1 MGTKS
6 NSART
11 RTRRGR
17 KGRACLSSHL
27 CQGPGAARRAGDD
40 LTAYGSAASWRD
52 GSDCCDR
59 AARPWPQD
67 SDLRGRALG
76 AAVHV
81 RSTPAAR
88 KAAASILVSC
98 ASPFEAHCQCVMKN
112 SCELPHVYHRAA
124 EVLLLQKS
132 IAMAADA
139 ATGLCTPQALLRRR
153 GLVGCPTACVQ
164 YQQSWDATV
173 PHESLGRR
181 SKCDTFLSMRFLGT
195 CQRCLRGAQGA
206 LHHGVGCLA
215 SLAAEEDF
223 WTITLLLRPQ
233 RHLQMSARRRPLAAI
248 VHEGDHAAAIA
259 SGDPSFVDSNHT

>member
-17 KGRACLSSHL
+17 KGRVCLSSHL
-27 CQGPGAARRAGDD
+27 CQGPGAARRAGDA

-81 RSTPAAR
+81 RSTLAAR

-98 ASPFEAHCQCVMKN
+98 ASPFEAQCQCVMKN
-112 SCELPHVYHRAA
+112 SCALPRVYHQAA

-139 ATGLCTPQALLRRR
+139 ATGWCTPQALRRRR
-153 GLVGCPTACVQ
+153 GLVWCPTACVPC
-164 YQQSWDATV
+164 QQSWDATV
-173 PHESLGRR
+173 PHERLGRYAWA
-181 SKCDTFLSMRFLGT
+181 DRFDAVFISAG
-195 CQRCLRGAQGA
+195 CGRG
-206 LHHGVGCLA
+206 
-215 SLAAEEDF
+215 
-223 WTITLLLRPQ
+223 
-233 RHLQMSARRRPLAAI
+233 RRRF
-248 VHEGDHAAAIA
+248 A
-259 SGDPSFVDSNHT
+259 SELLFGRMWRRARDRG

>member
-27 CQGPGAARRAGDD
+27 CQGPGAARRAGDAM
-40 LTAYGSAASWRD
+40 TAYGSAASWRD

-81 RSTPAAR
+81 RSTLAAR

-98 ASPFEAHCQCVMKN
+98 ASPFEAQCQCVMKN
-112 SCELPHVYHRAA
+112 SCALPRVYHRAA

-139 ATGLCTPQALLRRR
+139 AQGGARHKRCCDGGALFGAQPRVCHANRAGMPR
-153 GLVGCPTACVQ
+153 CPMSAWGGGAQ
-164 YQQSWDATV
+164 
-173 PHESLGRR
+173 
-181 SKCDTFLSMRFLGT
+181 CDTFLSMRFLRT

-233 RHLQMSARRRPLAAI
+233 RHRQMSARRRPLAAI

-259 SGDPSFVDSNHT
+259 SGDPSCVDSNHT